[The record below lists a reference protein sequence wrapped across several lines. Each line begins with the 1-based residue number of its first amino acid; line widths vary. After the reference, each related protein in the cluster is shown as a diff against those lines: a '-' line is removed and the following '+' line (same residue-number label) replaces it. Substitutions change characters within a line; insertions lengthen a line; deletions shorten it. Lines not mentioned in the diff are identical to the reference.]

1 MHGIAYLT
9 AMGDELHFLGLVIH
23 FFFNFSGV
31 FTIIQL
37 FMIETFSLKSS
48 DLSTV
53 P

>member
-9 AMGDELHFLGLVIH
+9 AMGDELHFFGIVK
-23 FFFNFSGV
+23 FNFST
-31 FTIIQL
+31 FLAFLLL

-53 P
+53 L